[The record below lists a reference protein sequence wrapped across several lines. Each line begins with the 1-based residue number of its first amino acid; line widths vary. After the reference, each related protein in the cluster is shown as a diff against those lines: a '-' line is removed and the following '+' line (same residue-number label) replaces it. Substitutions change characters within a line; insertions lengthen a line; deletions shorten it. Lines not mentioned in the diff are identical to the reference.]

1 MRDLLV
7 SSVSPFLA
15 SHWSGEC
22 RQLARILPD
31 AHASHRARGCCCKSS
46 IVGNQLLINA
56 SPDFET
62 KSSYSIRVRATDLA
76 GLSFEKTLV
85 ISILDQAEGAG

>member
-1 MRDLLV
+1 
-7 SSVSPFLA
+7 
-15 SHWSGEC
+15 
-22 RQLARILPD
+22 
-31 AHASHRARGCCCKSS
+31 
-46 IVGNQLLINA
+46 LINA